1 MEMLKQSTT
10 LAVVGQLDAASST
23 DQLTAITK
31 SYNVAVEDTS
41 QIVDK
46 LVAVDLNYAASTGEI
61 STALQKVASS
71 AGQAGLGLDKLIG
84 LITISEEKTRQAPEV
99 IGSAWQ
105 SIIAR
110 IGKITAKVDLDDLVD
125 ENGKVVATI
134 NDADKVLSKYGINL
148 VDTSGKMRDMGTIMD
163 EIGAKWGQMSTLE
176 QNQLAYVVAGVRQ
189 RNVFIAAME
198 DYNKVLEA
206 TEVSQNANGVAA
218 EKMMIYNESLEAAQ
232 NRLTASVQQF
242 AQDSNLDRT
251 LALAYDGL
259 SKIVEILNILLNKI
273 PVLSPLIKALGV
285 ALATTFASNMLNNLA
300 KTSTGIGSIIS
311 TIGSGMPNLRSFVSL
326 VGSEFVT
333 AMTAAGSGLAGLKA
347 GAIAAGGA
355 ITTLIN
361 PITLTIAGLGA
372 LLVII
377 PKVVTWF
384 NNLKNA
390 KENAL
395 KQSSQ
400 GLDEANQN
408 LEETNSQIKDIQD
421 KINEINNKDGM
432 TLTDQVEKERLEEEL
447 ETLKQIKQVQEDIA
461 ASKKSE
467 TLQDAK
473 DVIREKYS
481 DDEHGFDYYGAL
493 TSAPQTG
500 DYRRDTYEAQS
511 ANIGELI
518 ANIKYLDE
526 AKKNLTA
533 TDEDYQAK
541 LTQVNQLEQEN
552 TQQLLSKKQELLEY
566 KQQLIELGDTGS
578 EEYQLVNDKI
588 NDITIALDP
597 SKFPKIDLG
606 EMIQTEG
613 MENKIKMVVQSGSE
627 AGKEVA
633 ERYAESLAGEI
644 ENNPVSLEAWKEALN
659 IPDGQELGVNQ
670 LTQEILALFQEMYGG
685 IAEASETASQGF
697 TDQHTALDAYNEAV
711 QNVHD
716 STTDLTAAY
725 QDMISKGYIS
735 ESVVKKLT
743 AAHPELTK
751 ELKLENGQY
760 KINLQTLKD
769 VYTTEVNK
777 SIASI
782 KAEKKQT
789 QATVEAINT
798 RILAYELEMNALAL
812 DPNATEADKAKLI
825 GLQHSIDMNK
835 AQLKR
840 LQDDAADVDKYIADL
855 QQNAANWSPTKSSGK
870 SGSSGK
876 SAADKAAKEF
886 EDSIKDKVKNLKSI
900 VQLYSENANWD
911 DPTVIKEFQ
920 DRYDKILNEV
930 INDPKARKV
939 LADAFNLDISNMP
952 VEQQIQELTTLW
964 QKQAGTIQ
972 ESYQKLLK
980 NLAKEDLSSA
990 KAVIEKYK
998 DGIYGAWSSDEAL
1011 NAAKADYQK
1020 FIDKITNDADYRAAM
1035 AEALNLGDISGEPV
1049 EKQVE
1054 AVINALLKST
1064 GTLDDAQQDLYD
1076 DASKNIKAL
1085 QDEIEDMIDTA
1096 IDLLEKAG
1104 DFLFDMLDK
1113 ISDRYDAQID
1123 NLDKISDELDDQK
1136 DAFEDKID
1144 QQKELLK
1151 LQKEEMDNADELAEK
1166 NKSIADID
1174 AQLMELQYDNSA
1186 EAQAKRLKLLDER
1199 AQKEK
1204 DLADWQKDNDY
1215 NTKIDALDKE
1225 KSEYEKTIEAEKK
1238 AIEAQKQTLQDA
1250 QKQFETT
1257 LGNIQNGFNTFIKI
1271 LSSDFVKNLISKA
1284 LIGTGQDTVTQ
1295 LLTGYNKLFG
1305 TGIDSDVTGI
1315 IKEGYKS
1322 LADIG
1327 SDTLNNVSNYN
1338 NGIVK
1343 SATKGIKSI
1352 ISNTTNGVKSI
1363 FNSSNGFMRRLTS
1376 NGISSLNTIGT
1387 SGKGIISSLAG
1398 TANSLLSNLN
1408 RFASGIGQ
1416 IATKGISGIFSGIGG
1431 MASGVTGGMGGIGL
1445 AGAGLSSALPIAA
1458 IGAGVLSGA
1467 LANVSTWYNNIKLW
1481 KDKDKSTGKKILGTI
1496 GNLILPFLPGGLLIS
1511 AGKAIS
1517 SLFKKHHTG
1526 ADYVKKQNPMLD
1538 KMLGLG
1544 SDETVS
1550 ILKVGEAIVPTWAN
1564 GANSSGSSNR
1574 FTGSPFGSAVDSA
1587 VKTARVN
1594 TRTYSSSNSSSINIS
1609 MPINIQGDADASTVN
1624 SLRKEA
1630 DNIVNKVLRTIN
1642 NQTRIGG
1649 YRNVKAATI

>member
-1 MEMLKQSTT
+1 M
-10 LAVVGQLDAASST
+10 
-23 DQLTAITK
+23 
-31 SYNVAVEDTS
+31 
-41 QIVDK
+41 
-46 LVAVDLNYAASTGEI
+46 
-61 STALQKVASS
+61 
-71 AGQAGLGLDKLIG
+71 GLDKLIG

-218 EKMMIYNESLEAAQ
+218 EKMTVYNESLEAAQ

-259 SKIVEILNILLNKI
+259 SKVVEILNILLNKI
-273 PVLSPLIKALGV
+273 PVLSPPIKALGV
-285 ALATTFASNMLNNLA
+285 ALAAAFASNMLNNLA
-300 KTSTGIGSIIS
+300 KTSTGIGTIIS
-311 TIGSGMPNLRSFVSL
+311 TIGSAIPNLQKLVSL

-333 AMTAAGSGLAGLKA
+333 AMTAAGGGLAGLKA

-361 PITLTIAGLGA
+361 PITLTIAGLGT

-400 GLDEANQN
+400 ELDKANQN
-408 LEETNSQIKDIQD
+408 LEETNGQIKDIQD
-421 KINEINNKDGM
+421 KINEINSKDSM
-432 TLTDQVEKERLEEEL
+432 TLTDQAEKERLEEEL

-461 ASKKSE
+461 DSKKSE
-467 TLQDAK
+467 TLQDTK
-473 DVIREKYS
+473 NVIREKYS
-481 DDEHGFDYYGAL
+481 DDEYGFDYYGAL
-493 TSAPQTG
+493 TSSPQTG
-500 DYRRDTYEAQS
+500 DYQKDTYEAQT

-566 KQQLIELGDTGS
+566 KQQLIDLGDTS
-578 EEYQLVNDKI
+578 SDEYQLVNDKI
-588 NDITIALDP
+588 NDITVALDP
-597 SKFPKIDLG
+597 SKFPKIDLE

-613 MENKIKMVVQSGSE
+613 MENKIKMVIQSGSE
-627 AGKEVA
+627 AGKKVA
-633 ERYAESLAGEI
+633 EGYAKSLAEEI

-659 IPDGQELGVNQ
+659 IPDGQELGVDQ

-685 IAEASETASQGF
+685 ISEASETASQGF

-840 LQDDAADVDKYIADL
+840 LQNDAADVDKYIADL
-855 QQNAANWSPTKSSGK
+855 QQNAANWSPTKSSSSKSSGK
-870 SGSSGK
+870 SGK

-939 LADAFNLDISNMP
+939 LADAFNLDIKDMP

-964 QKQAGTIQ
+964 QKQSGTIQ

-1049 EKQVE
+1049 EKQIE
-1054 AVINALLKST
+1054 AVTSALLKST
-1064 GTLDDAQQDLYD
+1064 GTLEDAQQKLYD

-1104 DFLFDMLDK
+1104 DFLFDMLGK

-1199 AQKEK
+1199 AEKEK

-1215 NTKIDALDKE
+1215 NVKIDALDKE

-1271 LSSDFVKNLISKA
+1271 LSSDLVKNLISKA
-1284 LIGTGQDTVTQ
+1284 LIGTGQDTVTN
-1295 LLTGYNKLFG
+1295 LLTGYNKIFG
-1305 TGIDSDVTGI
+1305 SGIDTDVTGT
-1315 IKEGYKS
+1315 IKTGYKS
-1322 LADIG
+1322 LNEIG
-1327 SDTLNNVSNYN
+1327 GKITNGLNLSGVSKNINSSLEGITKNFGNFANGIGQVIQPGIQSASGIFNGLGNTLRGVFNLDW
-1338 NGIVK
+1338 NGIV
-1343 SATKGIKSI
+1343 STMGGGLQTI
-1352 ISNTTNGVKSI
+1352 TTT
-1363 FNSSNGFMRRLTS
+1363 F
-1376 NGISSLNTIGT
+1376 SSL
-1387 SGKGIISSLAG
+1387 
-1398 TANSLLSNLN
+1398 
-1408 RFASGIGQ
+1408 
-1416 IATKGISGIFSGIGG
+1416 FS
-1431 MASGVTGGMGGIGL
+1431 
-1445 AGAGLSSALPIAA
+1445 PIAKGASAIGDA
-1458 IGAGVLSGA
+1458 IGAGITGFFPGIFTA
-1467 LANVSTWYNNIKLW
+1467 LGTLVSTVGTAMGGVLDAIATAMASIPVVGWVIAAAAVAGAIALVASIASIVNKT
-1481 KDKDKSTGKKILGTI
+1481 KSSKVAQPTQSFT
-1496 GNLILPFLPGGLLIS
+1496 
-1511 AGKAIS
+1511 A
-1517 SLFKKHHTG
+1517 KKHHTG
-1526 ADYVKKQNPMLD
+1526 ADYVKKENPALD
-1538 KMLGLG
+1538 KMLGLND
-1544 SDETVS
+1544 DETVS
-1550 ILKVGEAIVPTWAN
+1550 ILKVGEAVVPTWAN
-1564 GANSSGSSNR
+1564 NATSSASSNR
-1574 FTGSPFGSAVDSA
+1574 FTGSPFSSAVDTA
-1587 VKTARVN
+1587 VKSAN
-1594 TRTYSSSNSSSINIS
+1594 TNTKTYSSSDNSTINIS
-1609 MPINIQGDADASTVN
+1609 MPINIQGDADISTVN
-1624 SLRKEA
+1624 SLKKEA
-1630 DNIVNKVLRTIN
+1630 DNIVNRVLKKIN

-1649 YRNVKAATI
+1649 YKNIKAATV

>member
-1 MEMLKQSTT
+1 
-10 LAVVGQLDAASST
+10 
-23 DQLTAITK
+23 
-31 SYNVAVEDTS
+31 
-41 QIVDK
+41 
-46 LVAVDLNYAASTGEI
+46 
-61 STALQKVASS
+61 
-71 AGQAGLGLDKLIG
+71 
-84 LITISEEKTRQAPEV
+84 
-99 IGSAWQ
+99 
-105 SIIAR
+105 
-110 IGKITAKVDLDDLVD
+110 
-125 ENGKVVATI
+125 
-134 NDADKVLSKYGINL
+134 
-148 VDTSGKMRDMGTIMD
+148 
-163 EIGAKWGQMSTLE
+163 
-176 QNQLAYVVAGVRQ
+176 
-189 RNVFIAAME
+189 ME
-198 DYNKVLEA
+198 DYDKVLEA
-206 TEVSQNANGVAA
+206 TSVAENANGVAA
-218 EKMMIYNESLEAAQ
+218 EKMTVYNESLKAAQ

-259 SKIVEILNILLNKI
+259 SKVVEILNILLNKI

-285 ALATTFASNMLNNLA
+285 ALAAAFASNMLNNLA
-300 KTSTGIGSIIS
+300 KTSTGIGTIIS
-311 TIGSGMPNLRSFVSL
+311 TIGSAIPNLQAFVSL
-326 VGSEFVT
+326 IGGEFIA
-333 AMTAAGSGLAGLKA
+333 AMTAAGGGLVGLKA
-347 GAIAAGGA
+347 GALAAGGA

-400 GLDEANQN
+400 ELDEANQN

-421 KINEINNKDGM
+421 KINEINSKDSM
-432 TLTDQVEKERLEEEL
+432 TLTDQAEKERLEEEL

-467 TLQDAK
+467 TLQETK
-473 DVIREKYS
+473 DVVTEKYGGKDKS
-481 DDEHGFDYYGAL
+481 VDEYLSGLKQNTAGWENFTMSGSLDSINTASNSINEL
-493 TSAPQTG
+493 A
-500 DYRRDTYEAQS
+500 
-511 ANIGELI
+511 ANV
-518 ANIKYLDE
+518 KYLDE
-526 AKKNLTA
+526 QKKELSA
-533 TDEDYQAK
+533 TDSDYQEK
-541 LTQVNQLEQEN
+541 LDAINQKEQEN

-566 KQQLIELGDTGS
+566 KQQLIELGDTS
-578 EEYQLVNDKI
+578 SDEYQLVSKRI
-588 NDITIALDP
+588 NEITVALDP
-597 SKFPKIDLG
+597 SNFPKLSVKDMIDTDG
-606 EMIQTEG
+606 SED
-613 MENKIKMVVQSGSE
+613 KIKAAISKGGSSGFKELKGYADKFAQDILSDKITE
-627 AGKEVA
+627 AQ
-633 ERYAESLAGEI
+633 
-644 ENNPVSLEAWKEALN
+644 WKEALG
-659 IPDGQELGVNQ
+659 IPSTESLGVNE
-670 LTQEILALFQEMYGG
+670 LSTEILNIFQQMFNDISDSSSAATEGFKNQQEAIEAYRQAEDSLAQQTDILTVAYSEMNN
-685 IAEASETASQGF
+685 QGHLNSS
-697 TDQHTALDAYNEAV
+697 TVTAL
-711 QNVHD
+711 
-716 STTDLTAAY
+716 
-725 QDMISKGYIS
+725 
-735 ESVVKKLT
+735 KKQY
-743 AAHPELTK
+743 PELTDA
-751 ELKLENGQY
+751 LITQNGQVV
-760 KINLQTLKD
+760 INTDTLKNLTNSIYD
-769 VYTTEVNK
+769 NE
-777 SIASI
+777 IASI
-782 KAEKKQT
+782 TAERNKTLETINQTRLRIAAYNAEITALEGLVKAGDETAEFDQNIAYQHREDEINQLNNSKK
-789 QATVEAINT
+789 AVEEA
-798 RILAYELEMNALAL
+798 NA
-812 DPNATEADKAKLI
+812 EIDKLYRERAK
-825 GLQHSIDMNK
+825 GLQNNGISG
-835 AQLKR
+835 
-840 LQDDAADVDKYIADL
+840 V
-855 QQNAANWSPTKSSGK
+855 PKSSGK

-886 EDSIKDKVKNLKSI
+886 EDSIKEKVQNAKSI

-939 LADAFNLDISNMP
+939 LADAFNLDIKDMP

-964 QKQAGTIQ
+964 QKQSGTIQ

-1049 EKQVE
+1049 EKQIE
-1054 AVINALLKST
+1054 AVTSALLKST
-1064 GTLDDAQQDLYD
+1064 GTLEDAQQKLYD

-1104 DFLFDMLDK
+1104 DFLFDMLGK

-1363 FNSSNGFMRRLTS
+1363 FDSSNGFMKRLTS

-1387 SGKGIISSLAG
+1387 NGKGIISSLAG

-1431 MASGVTGGMGGIGL
+1431 MTSGVAGGMGGIGL

-1496 GNLILPFLPGGLLIS
+1496 GNLILPFLPGGMLIS
-1511 AGKAIS
+1511 AGKALS

-1630 DNIVNKVLRTIN
+1630 DNIVNKVLKTIN

-1649 YRNVKAATI
+1649 YRNIKAATI

>member
-1 MEMLKQSTT
+1 M
-10 LAVVGQLDAASST
+10 AVD
-23 DQLTAITK
+23 
-31 SYNVAVEDTS
+31 DTS

-218 EKMMIYNESLEAAQ
+218 EKMTVYNESLEAAQ

-259 SKIVEILNILLNKI
+259 SKVVEILNILLNKI

-285 ALATTFASNMLNNLA
+285 TLAAAFGAKMLNNLA
-300 KTSTGIGSIIS
+300 KTSTGIGTIIS
-311 TIGSGMPNLRSFVSL
+311 TIGSTIPNLQAFVSL

-333 AMTAAGSGLAGLKA
+333 AMTAAGGGLAGLKV

-361 PITLTIAGLGA
+361 PITLTIASLGA

-400 GLDEANQN
+400 ELDEANQN

-421 KINEINNKDGM
+421 KINEINSKDSM
-432 TLTDQVEKERLEEEL
+432 TLTDQAEKERLEEEL

-467 TLQDAK
+467 TLQDTK
-473 DVIREKYS
+473 DVVTEKYGGKDKS
-481 DDEHGFDYYGAL
+481 VDEYLSGLKQNTAGWENFTMSGSLDSINTASNSINEL
-493 TSAPQTG
+493 A
-500 DYRRDTYEAQS
+500 
-511 ANIGELI
+511 ANV
-518 ANIKYLDE
+518 KYLDE
-526 AKKNLTA
+526 QKKELSA
-533 TDEDYQAK
+533 TDSDYQEK
-541 LTQVNQLEQEN
+541 LDAINQKEQEN

-566 KQQLIELGDTGS
+566 KQQLIELGDTS
-578 EEYQLVNDKI
+578 SDEYQLVSKRI
-588 NDITIALDP
+588 NEITVALDP
-597 SKFPKIDLG
+597 SNFPKLSVKDMIDTDG
-606 EMIQTEG
+606 SED
-613 MENKIKMVVQSGSE
+613 KIKAAISKGGSSGFKELKGYADKFAQDILSDKITE
-627 AGKEVA
+627 AQ
-633 ERYAESLAGEI
+633 
-644 ENNPVSLEAWKEALN
+644 WKEALG
-659 IPDGQELGVNQ
+659 IPSTESLGVNE
-670 LTQEILALFQEMYGG
+670 LSTEILNIFQQMFNDISDSSSAATEGFKNQQEAIEAYRQAEDSLAQQTDILTVAYSEMNN
-685 IAEASETASQGF
+685 QGHLNSS
-697 TDQHTALDAYNEAV
+697 TVTAL
-711 QNVHD
+711 
-716 STTDLTAAY
+716 
-725 QDMISKGYIS
+725 
-735 ESVVKKLT
+735 KKQY
-743 AAHPELTK
+743 PELTDA
-751 ELKLENGQY
+751 LITQNGQVV
-760 KINLQTLKD
+760 INTDTLKNLTNSIYD
-769 VYTTEVNK
+769 NE
-777 SIASI
+777 IASI
-782 KAEKKQT
+782 TAERNKTLETINQTRLRIAAYNAEITALEGLVKAGDKTAEFDQNIAYQHREDEINQLNNSKK
-789 QATVEAINT
+789 AVEEA
-798 RILAYELEMNALAL
+798 NA
-812 DPNATEADKAKLI
+812 EIDKLYRERAK
-825 GLQHSIDMNK
+825 GLQNNGISG
-835 AQLKR
+835 
-840 LQDDAADVDKYIADL
+840 V
-855 QQNAANWSPTKSSGK
+855 PKSSGK

-886 EDSIKDKVKNLKSI
+886 EDSIKEKVQNAKSI

-939 LADAFNLDISNMP
+939 LADMFNLDIKDMP

-964 QKQAGTIQ
+964 QKQSGTIQ

-1049 EKQVE
+1049 EKQIE
-1054 AVINALLKST
+1054 AVTSALLKST

-1104 DFLFDMLDK
+1104 DFLFDMLGK

-1199 AQKEK
+1199 AEKEK

-1215 NTKIDALDKE
+1215 NVKIDALDKE

-1271 LSSDFVKNLISKA
+1271 LSSDLVKNLISKA
-1284 LIGTGQDTVTQ
+1284 LIGTGQDTVTN
-1295 LLTGYNKLFG
+1295 LLTGYNKIFG
-1305 TGIDSDVTGI
+1305 SGIDTDVTGT
-1315 IKEGYKS
+1315 IKTGYKS
-1322 LADIG
+1322 LNEIG
-1327 SDTLNNVSNYN
+1327 GKITNGLNLSGVSKNINSSLEGITKNFGNFANGIGQVIQPGIQSASGIFNGLGNTLRGVFNLDW
-1338 NGIVK
+1338 NGIV
-1343 SATKGIKSI
+1343 STMGGGLQTI
-1352 ISNTTNGVKSI
+1352 TTT
-1363 FNSSNGFMRRLTS
+1363 F
-1376 NGISSLNTIGT
+1376 SSL
-1387 SGKGIISSLAG
+1387 
-1398 TANSLLSNLN
+1398 
-1408 RFASGIGQ
+1408 
-1416 IATKGISGIFSGIGG
+1416 FS
-1431 MASGVTGGMGGIGL
+1431 
-1445 AGAGLSSALPIAA
+1445 PIAKGASAIGDA
-1458 IGAGVLSGA
+1458 IGAGITGFFPGIFTA
-1467 LANVSTWYNNIKLW
+1467 LGTLVSTVGTAMGGVLDAIATAMASIPVVGWVIAAAAVAGAIALVASIASIVNKT
-1481 KDKDKSTGKKILGTI
+1481 KSSKVAQPTQSFT
-1496 GNLILPFLPGGLLIS
+1496 
-1511 AGKAIS
+1511 A
-1517 SLFKKHHTG
+1517 KKHHTG
-1526 ADYVKKQNPMLD
+1526 ADYVKKENPALD
-1538 KMLGLG
+1538 KMLGLND
-1544 SDETVS
+1544 DETVS
-1550 ILKVGEAIVPTWAN
+1550 ILKVGEAVVPTWAN
-1564 GANSSGSSNR
+1564 NATSSASSNR
-1574 FTGSPFGSAVDSA
+1574 FTGSPFSSAVDTA
-1587 VKTARVN
+1587 VKSAN
-1594 TRTYSSSNSSSINIS
+1594 TNTKTYSSSDNSTINIS
-1609 MPINIQGDADASTVN
+1609 MPINIQGDADISTVN
-1624 SLRKEA
+1624 SLKKEA
-1630 DNIVNKVLRTIN
+1630 DNIVNRVLKKIN
-1642 NQTRIGG
+1642 NQTKIGG
-1649 YRNVKAATI
+1649 YKNIKAATV